1 MINKKIRKTK
11 NTKNAQGQK
20 GFLLLNFFVFFVL
33 SAFLGMRVTTMRDFT
48 NSLKINQLPCLV
60 RHYL

>member
-1 MINKKIRKTK
+1 MINKKIRKHKEHKECT
-11 NTKNAQGQK
+11 GQK

-48 NSLKINQLPCLV
+48 NSLKINQLPRLV